1 MLWPRLR
8 GDSEGGRGWADVDER
23 ARERER
29 ERERESERAR
39 ERERAREPAAT
50 EEAMGHRRAFA
61 FQRGRP
67 VRTLDITSIVMVLG
81 SAPPHI
87 DHRDRMS
94 SAPRLIVPA
103 SRRFR
108 TARSRYWYTD
118 IGAPQLA
125 ALQKIKPSDLLA
137 RHPPRCTLDLH
148 STPHEPP
155 PRAGWTGLRSRCRV
169 GRRGRW
175 PGAWRGARG
184 RCSSRGLT
192 RDCVACGLSLC
203 LAFLDLP
210 PV

>member
-1 MLWPRLR
+1 MGRCR
-8 GDSEGGRGWADVDER
+8 REG
-23 ARERER
+23 ERER

-67 VRTLDITSIVMVLG
+67 VRTLDITSIVTMVLG

-137 RHPPRCTLDLH
+137 RHTPRDAH
-148 STPHEPP
+148 STYTRLPTSHRRAQGGQVSGRGAGWGGGAGGLARGAA
-155 PRAGWTGLRSRCRV
+155 RAGGVRLEV
-169 GRRGRW
+169 
-175 PGAWRGARG
+175 
-184 RCSSRGLT
+184 
-192 RDCVACGLSLC
+192 
-203 LAFLDLP
+203 
-210 PV
+210 